1 MLTALQFKLADL
13 FQLAEHDAVAG
24 ATVITLRDGKPDLA
38 IVFVE
43 GRILKRVRR
52 LETVLALPSL
62 TVARDVHVEDAA
74 VAIVNTRV
82 LLPAEVIDA
91 AELVE
96 GRLRVQAAGYKRH
109 RLADAPCLA
118 VFARREVIVARVVAT
133 DCHPSAIRQTVHR
146 RLAELLRLR
155 LVIVADDFKGSEVIV
170 QDCECILFAGEV
182 VERHVAATVELFE

>member
-1 MLTALQFKLADL
+1 MRFKPSDL
-13 FQLAEHDAVAG
+13 FQLAEHDAVRGSA
-24 ATVITLRDGKPDLA
+24 VITLRDGKPDLT

-52 LETVLALPSL
+52 LEAVLAFPCP
-62 TVARDVHVEDAA
+62 AIAGDVDVEDAA
-74 VAIVNTRV
+74 IAIAEASV
-82 LLPAEVIDA
+82 LLPAKIIDA
-91 AELVE
+91 AELIE

-118 VFARREVIVARVVAT
+118 VFTRREVIVARVVAT